1 MHSGPT
7 HTNQPPLHPN
17 HHHAV
22 LQRYE
27 HRLVVLPLL
36 EYHHLPQRCQ
46 LRKPRKTPKLRV
58 PPLTD
63 RIPRAQPTLHQGL
76 EAMCHYPEVPPLVLV
91 AEGVDGTK
99 HHLAICLVQQ
109 HQQHQV
115 VRLIFPLALEQ
126 LLQMELVRGRLLLS
140 GRSIHQLAPQPNT
153 GMDQDIAS
161 PRVY

>member
-1 MHSGPT
+1 MHSGPI
-7 HTNQPPLHPN
+7 HTNQPLPNPN
-17 HHHAV
+17 HHLVA
-22 LQRYE
+22 LQPYE

-36 EYHHLPQRCQ
+36 EDHHPPQRCQ
-46 LRKPRKTPKLRV
+46 LRKHRKTPKLRV
-58 PPLTD
+58 PHLTD
-63 RIPRAQPTLHQGL
+63 RIPRAQPTLRQGL
-76 EAMCHYPEVPPLVLV
+76 EAMCHYPEAPPLVLV

-109 HQQHQV
+109 HQRHQV
-115 VRLIFPLALEQ
+115 VLLIFPLALEQ

-140 GRSIHQLAPQPNT
+140 GHSIHQPAPQPNT